1 MADAAQRMPAEALG
15 GRRLWYAAGMRA
27 SEAMGGCQMTC
38 MQLPS
43 SAQQAHCRGDVSA
56 DDNAPA
62 VAKTRWLATFYLCIP
77 VGYALGY
84 VFGGLVAGPLGWRA
98 AFLLE
103 AAAMLPFLAFCTFA
117 PALDLRGAAP
127 LL

>member
-1 MADAAQRMPAEALG
+1 MVFP
-15 GRRLWYAAGMRA
+15 
-27 SEAMGGCQMTC
+27 
-38 MQLPS
+38 
-43 SAQQAHCRGDVSA
+43 A

-62 VAKTRWLATFYLCIP
+62 GAKTRWLATFYLCIP

-84 VFGGLVAGPLGWRA
+84 VFGGLVAGPLGWRT

-117 PALDLRGAAP
+117 PALDLRGANT
-127 LL
+127 LLRYASPACRTL